1 MRNLRSLFRPRSTRV
16 DVRLLSCLFAIPAS
30 TSSAGELKV
39 IAPPRGYSDKYTK
52 FVSAEGFSVLGSAKV
67 NDFGMLEAA
76 YLINKML
83 GPRPDVRKAM
93 IDNKCR
99 FVVMA
104 VDEMT
109 TDVPE
114 HATLKPKDYWDR
126 RARGLGPT
134 PVRPV
139 VSCGEENLLGFPGDP
154 YSTENISIHEFAH
167 AIHLMGL
174 KTVEPKFDARLK
186 DIFDQA
192 MSAELWKGKYAAT
205 NKEEYWAEGVQ
216 SYFDTNR
223 PPDHDHN
230 DVRTREGLRKYD
242 PRLHSLIDAAF
253 RETDWRYVRPAD
265 RKEKEHLE
273 GFDPKTA
280 KRFTWPKGLEKLPPR
295 TKN

>member
-1 MRNLRSLFRPRSTRV
+1 MNLRSILRQGTSRMNLRF
-16 DVRLLSCLFAIPAS
+16 LSCLFAFPAS
-30 TSSAGELKV
+30 TSVAAELKV
-39 IAPPRGYSDKYTK
+39 TQPPKGFSEKYTK
-52 FVSAEGFSVLGSAKV
+52 YVSAEGFPVLGSAKV
-67 NDFGMLEAA
+67 NDYAMFEAA

-93 IDNKCR
+93 IENKCR

-114 HATLKPKDYWDR
+114 HATLMPKDYWDR

-154 YSTENISIHEFAH
+154 YSTENLLIHEFAH
-167 AIHLMGL
+167 AIHSMGL
-174 KTVEPKFDARLK
+174 KFVEPRFDARLK
-186 DIFDQA
+186 DTYERA
-192 MSAELWKGKYAAT
+192 MAAELWKGKYAAT

-223 PPDHDHN
+223 PPDNDHN
-230 DVRTREGLRKYD
+230 DVRTREDLKKYD
-242 PRLHSLIDAAF
+242 PRLHALIAEAF
-253 RETDWRYVRPAD
+253 KETEWRYVRPAD
-265 RKEKEHLE
+265 RKEKGHLE
-273 GFDPKTA
+273 GYDPTTA
-280 KRFTWPKGLEKLPPR
+280 KRFVWPKGLEKLIPR
-295 TKN
+295 VKK